1 MYPSCIC
8 NMSLYCAMSRGA
20 ATCSCNFRH
29 VCMHILQIHM
39 HLAFLLKMS
48 RKHALHYKFERPV
61 LPLNVVF
68 LPVPFCKHVHRAC
81 FKGVLYR
88 KTSNT
93 PKLTMCI
100 KSKNM

>member
-1 MYPSCIC
+1 
-8 NMSLYCAMSRGA
+8 
-20 ATCSCNFRH
+20 
-29 VCMHILQIHM
+29 MHTLQIHM
-39 HLAFLLKMS
+39 HLAILVQMR

-68 LPVPFCKHVHRAC
+68 LPVPSNKHVHRAC